1 MGLLEHHEALR
12 PMLELDV
19 GVVREDEAVRAKQ
32 RAQFEELVV
41 PERLQLREVD
51 PVRKVGSEI

>member
-1 MGLLEHHEALR
+1 
-12 PMLELDV
+12 MLELDV